1 MTRYEYA
8 LLRDFCDD
16 LSDRLSRK
24 YYAVPFFTKTNL
36 NIHTKSARVSSVAVF
51 YTEKMLQSKKRVH
64 IFNCDN
70 TYKLEPVEKL
80 LEETKKKL
88 PEKLSIHVEPV
99 EKHSFRL
106 AQMSEMV
113 EKIRTLEMDMAFFV
127 VHANESRLSIN
138 EDNAGIGYAK
148 IYRALLQATGKKRKY
163 FITQSHFFERI
174 SLLLITHFSASWAIF
189 EKGSGDLV
197 QTFSIFP

>member
-1 MTRYEYA
+1 M
-8 LLRDFCDD
+8 C
-16 LSDRLSRK
+16 DRLSRK
-24 YYAVPFFTKTNL
+24 YFAVPFFTSNL
-36 NIHTKSARVSSVAVF
+36 DIHMKSARVSPLVVF
-51 YTEKMLQSKKRVH
+51 CTETMLQSKKRVH

-70 TYKLEPVEKL
+70 TYELEPVEKL

-88 PEKLSIHVEPV
+88 SEKLSIHVEPV

-113 EKIRTLEMDMAFFV
+113 DKIRTQEMDMAFFV

-163 FITQSHFFERI
+163 FSHSNFFERI
-174 SLLLITHFSASWAIF
+174 SLLLVTHFGQAGLSLRMVVS
-189 EKGSGDLV
+189 
-197 QTFSIFP
+197 T

>member
-1 MTRYEYA
+1 MSQ
-8 LLRDFCDD
+8 L
-16 LSDRLSRK
+16 
-24 YYAVPFFTKTNL
+24 
-36 NIHTKSARVSSVAVF
+36 
-51 YTEKMLQSKKRVH
+51 KKRVH
-64 IFNCDN
+64 LFNCDN

-80 LEETKKKL
+80 LDQMQF
-88 PEKLSIHVEPV
+88 SIHVESV

-106 AQMSEMV
+106 AKMSEMV
-113 EKIRTLEMDMAFFV
+113 DTIPTLKMDMAFFV
-127 VHANESRLSIN
+127 VHAHESRLSIN

-197 QTFSIFP
+197 QTFSTFP